1 MTDAATWTDD
11 YFDQPIKHVILDCSS
26 ISFIDINGV
35 KAVKDLAGQC
45 AAANMTLFLTS
56 CKAEVIE
63 MLALCKYSK
72 DLTADHIFMHVHDAV
87 MQALKDHEG

>member
-1 MTDAATWTDD
+1 
-11 YFDQPIKHVILDCSS
+11 
-26 ISFIDINGV
+26 
-35 KAVKDLAGQC
+35 
-45 AAANMTLFLTS
+45 MTLFLTS

-87 MQALKDHEG
+87 MQALKDHEGNSLKLCKAVVVEMGEDETLVTKKLEELESERLVSLIILYFK